1 MERRGKKRAPVG
13 VTPRT
18 DAVRIVHDRYWAREL
33 RSAVLSGVLLFG
45 ALVLLDWGL
54 VRLTAVRAGWWA
66 ALAVLLLIILTP
78 PRVSAADGGLD
89 ARGLVTH
96 RRVRTDRLVTVRM
109 SEGVA
114 QRLILTDTSGGRL
127 VLDPRVLLAT
137 GHTAVWHAGAEAV
150 GAADRRRGVPRN
162 PQGFHH
168 GVARR
173 VPTGPEATTWESTL
187 LRRPGVGAGG
197 ARR

>member
-1 MERRGKKRAPVG
+1 MGRHIKKRALVG
-13 VTPRT
+13 GTPRA
-18 DAVRIVHDRYWAREL
+18 DAVRTVHDRYWAREL
-33 RSAVLSGVLLFG
+33 RSAVLCGVLLFG

-109 SEGVA
+109 SEGVS
-114 QRLILTDTSGGRL
+114 QRVILTDTSGGRL
-127 VLDPRVLLAT
+127 MLDPQVLIANPLL
-137 GHTAVWHAGAEAV
+137 WHQLDQGV
-150 GAADRRRGVPRN
+150 RRSVQQGTLRCGMPVLERLGRRIDGDACRGI
-162 PQGFHH
+162 
-168 GVARR
+168 
-173 VPTGPEATTWESTL
+173 
-187 LRRPGVGAGG
+187 LRASGMD
-197 ARR
+197 